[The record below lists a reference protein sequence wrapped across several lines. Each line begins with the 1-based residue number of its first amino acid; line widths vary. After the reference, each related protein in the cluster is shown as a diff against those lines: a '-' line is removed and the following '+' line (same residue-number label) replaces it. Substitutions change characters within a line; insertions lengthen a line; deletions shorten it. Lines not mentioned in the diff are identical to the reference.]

1 MAVLLVSFVV
11 DGSGGPRS
19 WSEPNRP
26 NRRSTVIRL
35 TTNFH
40 LFATGRSAGS
50 AQEIKILAMRL
61 IQVENILEI
70 MQFHWILRY

>member
-40 LFATGRSAGS
+40 LFASCYREVCWVCSRNKNFGNEVDSG
-50 AQEIKILAMRL
+50 
-61 IQVENILEI
+61 
-70 MQFHWILRY
+70 